1 MSKGILQLAAT
12 GRVALQL
19 EYRELKPQL
28 QIPDADMEATG
39 GEMSA
44 NMSSLAGTFELIYGE
59 Y

>member
-28 QIPDADMEATG
+28 QMPDADMEAEG

-44 NMSSLAGTFELIYGE
+44 HMSSLTGTFELIYGE

>member
-28 QIPDADMEATG
+28 QMPDGDMEATD

-44 NMSSLAGTFELIYGE
+44 NRASLAGTFELIYGE

>member
-12 GRVALQL
+12 GQVALQL
-19 EYRELKPQL
+19 EYREVKPQL
-28 QIPDADMEATG
+28 QMPDGDMGAEC

-44 NMSSLAGTFELIYGE
+44 NRSSLTGTFELIYGE

>member
-19 EYRELKPQL
+19 DYRELKPQL
-28 QIPDADMEATG
+28 QTADANMEAEC
-39 GEMSA
+39 GEMRA
-44 NMSSLAGTFELIYGE
+44 NMSPLTGTFELIYGE